1 MCLRWTEDQTL
12 LIKLSFVK
20 YAQFRG
26 TPGAFMADGIYGL
39 SALPAGRNT
48 PFGQSEIRAKSSVEK
63 DGQTYFP
70 IAPNTF
76 FSRLDPL
83 PIGSWRI
90 AFSRSA
96 IIRKRPSIAF
106 CVT

>member
-1 MCLRWTEDQTL
+1 MWLRWTEDQTL

-20 YAQFRG
+20 SAQFRG
-26 TPGAFMADGIYGL
+26 APGAFIAGEFCGL
-39 SALPAGRNT
+39 SALPAGRSE
-48 PFGQSEIRAKSSVEK
+48 PFGQNKIRAKNGVEK
-63 DGQTYFP
+63 DAKAYFP

-90 AFSRSA
+90 AFSCSA